1 MRTLIESS
9 QALENQAP
17 HRTSLLLLNAAYQ
30 LGPVVLSNR
39 IVMAPMTRCRAID
52 SVPNT
57 LMAQYYAQRA
67 SAGLIIT
74 EGTAPSRNG
83 LGYARIPGLFTRDQV
98 QGWRLVT
105 QAVHERGGRI
115 FAQLMHTG
123 RVSHLANM
131 PEGAEVLAPSAAAC
145 PGVIYTDT
153 HGQQPHS
160 PPRVMTSVDIREAI
174 DEHALA
180 AKYALEAGFDG
191 VELHGGN
198 GYLIEQFLNA
208 NVNERNDD
216 YGGSSL
222 ARNRFAIEVAHATV
236 AAIGPERVGF
246 RLSPHGTFNATG
258 GYPDVETQYLGLI
271 REFSAMRLVY
281 LHLIDP
287 WDAASPGTPNG
298 FVQAIRDAF
307 SGALMLSG
315 TYTREQAEAE
325 LASGRGDLIALGR
338 PFIAN
343 PDLVERFLSGATL
356 NAADCSTFYT
366 PGAKGYIDYP
376 ELVPSVNP
384 AS

>member
-17 HRTSLLLLNAAYQ
+17 HRTSLLLLNTAYQ